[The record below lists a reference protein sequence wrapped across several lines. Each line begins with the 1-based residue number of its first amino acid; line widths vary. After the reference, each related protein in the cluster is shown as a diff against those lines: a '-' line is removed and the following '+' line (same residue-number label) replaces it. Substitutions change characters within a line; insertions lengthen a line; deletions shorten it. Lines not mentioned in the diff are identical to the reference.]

1 MGPFPTLTDL
11 ELGTTSP
18 TEKKRS
24 NVLEEDLVL
33 VEAQLEN
40 TKIENRIFYN
50 LETNKNFELLDKCV
64 YKSETF
70 VWESTEVKSVGAEE
84 KVDDSNFKDYL
95 KEFLENY
102 KEHPKD
108 EPKYKQAALEMI
120 QKGNNI
126 FHVSLLDVG
135 FYDATL
141 KGFLNSK

>member
-1 MGPFPTLTDL
+1 M
-11 ELGTTSP
+11 
-18 TEKKRS
+18 R
-24 NVLEEDLVL
+24 
-33 VEAQLEN
+33 
-40 TKIENRIFYN
+40 
-50 LETNKNFELLDKCV
+50 
-64 YKSETF
+64 
-70 VWESTEVKSVGAEE
+70 ESTEVKSVRAEE